1 MGKIVSNIY
10 QKYINRV
17 DEFMFDTHKQ
27 MMYWGIINKL
37 FSYILQ
43 FIVYSVVILGVIEG
57 GIEIGLIVQYVS
69 CIILWV
75 SGFEKLIEN
84 VQKLFQ
90 NNQYL
95 KNYFSFFSS

>member
-1 MGKIVSNIY
+1 MGNYLNGHLDNYQSGKEIRIYNMGKIVSKIY
-10 QKYINRV
+10 QKHINRV

-27 MMYWGIINKL
+27 MMYWGIINKI

-75 SGFEKLIEN
+75 SD
-84 VQKLFQ
+84 
-90 NNQYL
+90 L
-95 KNYFSFFSS
+95 KS